1 MLCWIARTRYVVVS
15 TACNLHGSGAVLLL
29 LPYSSIWNDAE
40 QATCELPLLS
50 LFARGHIISSALES
64 FADWTMFHAAERRQ
78 CELPLLP
85 ARGAEAMRVA
95 TFVRCHSWL
104 IICSFQKCVNAFVP
118 IVHQNTPSN
127 RGGGAVCLPQAPRRN
142 SEVLFLE
149 SSAPLP

>member
-1 MLCWIARTRYVVVS
+1 MITREAGVHVFPRGVS
-15 TACNLHGSGAVLLL
+15 C
-29 LPYSSIWNDAE
+29 
-40 QATCELPLLS
+40 S
-50 LFARGHIISSALES
+50 LYMHR
-64 FADWTMFHAAERRQ
+64 FADWTMFHAAGRGQ

-104 IICSFQKCVNAFVP
+104 VICSFQKCVNAFVP

-142 SEVLFLE
+142 SEVLFVGIPCTPSVAGVLDRIALSWSFPDICILFNRYQACE
-149 SSAPLP
+149 LPLLSLFERDL